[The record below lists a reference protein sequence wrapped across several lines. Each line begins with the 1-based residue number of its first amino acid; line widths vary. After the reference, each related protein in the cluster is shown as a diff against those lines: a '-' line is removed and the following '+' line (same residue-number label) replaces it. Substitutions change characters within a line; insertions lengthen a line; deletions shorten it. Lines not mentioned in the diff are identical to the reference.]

1 MPSGQIASVTHY
13 EREQLQR
20 HIVAAFGAAAAAVT
34 QNSPLSQRHGSL
46 NDLWESSVVTSIE
59 ENKEGWGPLP
69 HRFQPFKLNSWRT
82 ERKWR
87 ALTHFTATHQAL
99 ALRRRPAARFT
110 L

>member
-1 MPSGQIASVTHY
+1 MPAGQIASVTHY

-20 HIVAAFGAAAAAVT
+20 HIVAAFGAAAAAAVT

-46 NDLWESSVVTSIE
+46 NDLWESSIVTSIE
-59 ENKEGWGPLP
+59 ENKEGGGG
-69 HRFQPFKLNSWRT
+69 FQPFKLNSWRT